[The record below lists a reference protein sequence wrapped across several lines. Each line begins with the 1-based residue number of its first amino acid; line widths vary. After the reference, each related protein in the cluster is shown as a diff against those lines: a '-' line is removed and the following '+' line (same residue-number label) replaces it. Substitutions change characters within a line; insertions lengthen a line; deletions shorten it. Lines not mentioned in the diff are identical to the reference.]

1 VSPQRGAKYAPAVE
15 APIGPV
21 KWRIEVM
28 LPFGLRSPHPYPET
42 DMNYRCAHRWA
53 FPSWGAALEET
64 AVELAAPA
72 GHEVTVRVTH
82 CGMCHSDL
90 HVQAGG
96 FDMGGGKMSSLERTG
111 TQLPVTMGHEIGG
124 EVVEIGPDA
133 QGVALGDKVIVY
145 PWLGCGVCPV
155 CERGD
160 DHLCPRASRNL
171 GIQLPGGYADLVR
184 VPHVRY
190 LVPIGRLEPARA
202 ATFACAGI
210 TAYGALRKLNPM
222 TAADHVAI
230 IGCGGV
236 GMTAVALCSAMSPAR
251 IVAIDPDP
259 AKREAAL
266 RHGAALAFDPNAP
279 EALKTIGKACH
290 LNVAGAVD
298 FVGAESSSAL
308 AVNLVR
314 RTGQVVIVGLFGG
327 EFRMPL
333 PMFALKSLQISGSY
347 VAGLNDLR
355 ELVAMAQ
362 RVALPQI
369 PLDLRPLKAVNQAL
383 SDLSQ
388 GRVVGRVVLQP

>member
-1 VSPQRGAKYAPAVE
+1 MS
-15 APIGPV
+15 
-21 KWRIEVM
+21 
-28 LPFGLRSPHPYPET
+28 
-42 DMNYRCAHRWA
+42 YRCAHRWA
-53 FPSWGAALEET
+53 FAQWGAALQEMT
-64 AVELAAPA
+64 DELAAPA

-96 FDMGGGKMSSLERTG
+96 FDMGGGKMSSLERAG
-111 TQLPVTMGHEIGG
+111 TKLPVTMGHEIGG
-124 EVVEIGPDA
+124 EVVEIGPDV
-133 QGVALGDKVIVY
+133 QGVKLGDPVIVY
-145 PWLGCGVCPV
+145 PWLGCGSCPV

-160 DHLCPRASRNL
+160 DHLCPRASRNM

-184 VPHVRY
+184 VPHERY
-190 LVPIGRLEPARA
+190 LVPIGTLEPARA

-210 TAYGALRKLNPM
+210 TAYGAISKLNPM
-222 TAADHVAI
+222 AEDDHVAL

-236 GMTAVALCSAMSPAR
+236 GMTAVALMSATSKAKV
-251 IVAIDPDP
+251 VAIDPDP

-266 RHGAALAFDPNAP
+266 QHGAALAFDPNGAD
-279 EALKTIGKACH
+279 ALKTIGKACQM
-290 LNVAGAVD
+290 NIAGAVD
-298 FVGAESSSAL
+298 FVGAESSSSL

-355 ELVAMAQ
+355 ELVALAQ
-362 RVALPQI
+362 RITLPQI
-369 PLDLRPLKAVNQAL
+369 PLDLRPLASVNQAL
-383 SDLSQ
+383 DDLAH

>member
-1 VSPQRGAKYAPAVE
+1 
-15 APIGPV
+15 
-21 KWRIEVM
+21 
-28 LPFGLRSPHPYPET
+28 
-42 DMNYRCAHRWA
+42 MNHRCAHRWA
-53 FPSWGAALEET
+53 IRAWGGALEEV
-64 AVELAAPA
+64 ADELAAPA

-96 FDMGGGKMSSLERTG
+96 FDMGGGKMSSLERAG
-111 TQLPVTMGHEIGG
+111 TKLPVTMGHEIGG
-124 EVVEIGPDA
+124 VVVEIGPEVPA
-133 QGVALGDKVIVY
+133 GKGGLQLGDQVIVY
-145 PWLGCGVCPV
+145 PWLGCGACPV

-160 DHLCPRASRNL
+160 DHLCPRISRNL

-184 VPHVRY
+184 VPHARY
-190 LVPIGRLEPARA
+190 LVPIGTLEPARA

-210 TAYGALRKLNPM
+210 TAYGAMRKVNAM
-222 TAADHVAI
+222 TAEDHVAI

-236 GMTAVALCSAMSPAR
+236 GMTAVALYSAMSPAR

-266 RHGAALAFDPNAP
+266 QHGAVLAFDPSAAD
-279 EALKTIGKACH
+279 ALKTIGKACAM
-290 LNVAGAVD
+290 NIAGAVD
-298 FVGAESSSAL
+298 FVGAPSSSSL

-327 EFRMPL
+327 ELRMPL

-347 VAGLNDLR
+347 VAGLNDLH

-369 PLDLRPLKAVNQAL
+369 PLDLRPLKHVNQVL
-383 SDLSQ
+383 SDLSH